1 MVTQFRSKKP
11 VEYSFHISPK
21 YGADA
26 MIVQETPLS
35 KYCVV
40 SLCSFDNL
48 QEVAEKVRQYMEAN
62 YFTEEP
68 KHIDL
73 EEIWS
78 K

>member
-35 KYCVV
+35 KYCIV

-48 QEVAEKVRQYMEAN
+48 QAVAEAVQKYMETN
-62 YFTEEP
+62 YFPEEP
-68 KHIDL
+68 KHMDL
-73 EEIWS
+73 EEIWNN
-78 K
+78 